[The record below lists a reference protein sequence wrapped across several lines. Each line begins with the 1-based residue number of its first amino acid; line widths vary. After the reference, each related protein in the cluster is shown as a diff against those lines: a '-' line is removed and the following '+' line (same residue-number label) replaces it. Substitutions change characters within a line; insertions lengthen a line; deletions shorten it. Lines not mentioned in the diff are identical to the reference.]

1 MHPSPSPS
9 VFQSPWYWML
19 VFGTVAWLGIWAI
32 SGKFQKREQVLEQK
46 MLGRQTANERV
57 ARGEAIDP
65 RAQAAPDNIEKS
77 SSSNATRPAEQ
88 RSIEQWHIPDGDD
101 NAKTLGFVQVIM
113 LIVGFVGL
121 GGVIWEQV
129 KRGRASTAEV
139 KSQV

>member
-1 MHPSPSPS
+1 MNPSPQPS
-9 VFQSPWYWML
+9 IFQSPWYWML
-19 VFGTVAWLGIWAI
+19 VFGTVAWVGIWAI

-46 MLGRQTANERV
+46 MLGRQEANERV

-65 RAQAAPDNIEKS
+65 RARAAPDNIEKGT
-77 SSSNATRPAEQ
+77 AAAREAEP
-88 RSIEQWHIPDGDD
+88 WHYPDGDD

-129 KRGRASTAEV
+129 QRGKLKADQA
-139 KSQV
+139 Q

>member
-1 MHPSPSPS
+1 MSESPNTS
-9 VFQSPWYWML
+9 VLQSPWYWML

-65 RAQAAPDNIEKS
+65 RANAAPDNIEKNS
-77 SSSNATRPAEQ
+77 APAQRPAD
-88 RSIEQWHIPDGDD
+88 QWHVPDGED
-101 NAKTLGFVQVIM
+101 NAKTLGFVQGLM

-129 KRGRASTAEV
+129 RRGNKRTATDHENV
-139 KSQV
+139 

>member
-1 MHPSPSPS
+1 
-9 VFQSPWYWML
+9 ML

-65 RAQAAPDNIEKS
+65 RANAASDNIEKNS
-77 SSSNATRPAEQ
+77 APAPRADEP
-88 RSIEQWHIPDGDD
+88 WHIPDGED
-101 NAKTLGFVQVIM
+101 NAKTLGFVQGLM

-129 KRGRASTAEV
+129 RRGRVEAVDTNLRADASTLE
-139 KSQV
+139 K